1 MYVCVIQI
9 LWGYLN
15 ECFTNAN
22 VLDNNFVLCIFIRN
36 VLIFIRLTE
45 PVFVA
50 LRYPKNIDDFDVRII
65 CERNVVPLLHGSA
78 FVNATA
84 NDEM

>member
-1 MYVCVIQI
+1 M
-9 LWGYLN
+9 
-15 ECFTNAN
+15 
-22 VLDNNFVLCIFIRN
+22 RN

-50 LRYPKNIDDFDVRII
+50 LRYPKNKDDFDERII

-78 FVNATA
+78 IVNSTP
-84 NDEM
+84 NDEDVETLFICVLFFNHR

>member
-1 MYVCVIQI
+1 M
-9 LWGYLN
+9 
-15 ECFTNAN
+15 
-22 VLDNNFVLCIFIRN
+22 DNNFVLCIFIRN

-84 NDEM
+84 NDEKM

>member
-1 MYVCVIQI
+1 M
-9 LWGYLN
+9 
-15 ECFTNAN
+15 
-22 VLDNNFVLCIFIRN
+22 RN

-50 LRYPKNIDDFDVRII
+50 LRYPKNKDDFDERII

-78 FVNATA
+78 IVYATP
-84 NDEM
+84 NDENVET